1 MTLPRPTGDQLK
13 YGVKLSLAVVVA
25 YLITL
30 GERPQYAFYSVLAA
44 ALVIGSNIG
53 ENLSTSFS
61 RIIGTTLGI
70 ASGVAVYRVAGL
82 SVWSLAAATMLPAV
96 AAYVVGAGSSARIAV
111 TVSVVVMMLSPD
123 APGEYGLVRVANTLL
138 GAVVGLAVSTT
149 VWPVRAKDEVAAAV
163 NRVLLA
169 AADLLDGWHEERSVD
184 EALAARRHLFEE
196 LPPLM
201 KARQDERWEAKLW
214 GSDPSVGPRVRSAA
228 GVGVNVLNA
237 SLGFDRRPSGLD
249 AATREAMDRAT
260 TMLASRIRQTAAGEM
275 LGIEGVADPWAAVE
289 SLDVAESARAW
300 AMSVF
305 LSLRAA
311 DAALIDLARY
321 RGLL

>member
-1 MTLPRPTGDQLK
+1 MKLPHPTGDQLK
-13 YGVKLSLAVVVA
+13 YGVKLSLAVVAA
-25 YLITL
+25 YLVTL

-53 ENLSTSFS
+53 ENLASSFS
-61 RIIGTTLGI
+61 RVVGTVLGI
-70 ASGVAVYRVAGL
+70 GVGVAVYRVAGL

-138 GAVVGLAVSTT
+138 GAIVGLAVSAA
-149 VWPVRAKDEVAAAV
+149 VWPVRAKQEVAVAV
-163 NRVLLA
+163 DRVLLA
-169 AADLLDGWHEERSVD
+169 AADLLEGWDEERSAD
-184 EALAARRHLFEE
+184 DALAARRHLFEE
-196 LPPLM
+196 LPPLI

-214 GSDPSVGPRVRSAA
+214 RGDPSVGPTVRSAA

-237 SLGFDRRPSGLD
+237 SLGFDRRPGDLD
-249 AATREAMDRAT
+249 QATREAVDRAAT
-260 TMLASRIRQTAAGEM
+260 TLAARLRQAAAGEK

-289 SLDVAESARAW
+289 GLAPTEPARAW
-300 AMSVF
+300 VMGVF
-305 LSLRAA
+305 LSLRTA
-311 DAALIDLARY
+311 DAALIELAQH